1 MFGED
6 SVIGVMPY
14 LSSMR
19 RQLDLLEL
27 HEHVLPLIQEAY
39 LVMNCLID
47 I

>member
-14 LSSMR
+14 LSSIR

-27 HEHVLPLIQEAY
+27 HEHVLPLIQKVY
-39 LVMNCLID
+39 LVLNCLID